1 MGKGSKQRPR
11 GLVTDKRLL
20 ENWERVFNAKPHSGQ
35 FEQNGAV
42 IEQHKEKVAW
52 RDEMVKE
59 DHDRSIK
66 EKIDG
71 NITDTENIKKT

>member
-20 ENWERVFNAKPHSGQ
+20 ENWERIFNAKPNANQ
-35 FEQNGAV
+35 FEQNGA
-42 IEQHKEKVAW
+42 IQLHNEKVAW

-59 DHDRSIK
+59 DHEQFLK
-66 EKIDG
+66 EKG
-71 NITDTENIKKT
+71 NES